1 MKRHEFLHTTIRDLQ
16 ARIKA
21 YYEMQKERYEREL
34 DNIEYQTWLTGLYV
48 QRAVGST
55 LSSKCKYPEKPF
67 NFTEKA
73 IEKQKNIEASG
84 KTQEEITQEQRYYEM
99 LIRQAN
105 AKIANVQK
113 ETEG

>member
-1 MKRHEFLHTTIRDLQ
+1 MHTTIRDLQ

-21 YYEMQKERYEREL
+21 YYEAQKERQETEL

-48 QRAVGST
+48 QRAVGSV

-67 NFTEKA
+67 NFTTKA
-73 IEKQKNIEASG
+73 IEKQKNLEASG
-84 KTQEEITQEQRYYEM
+84 KSEEELAQEQRYYEM

-105 AKIANVQK
+105 ANIANVASENK
-113 ETEG
+113 GKD